1 MADQRIK
8 ALLISIGGSPEPVIY
23 SINELKPECLC
34 FFASEETRPL
44 INNDVL
50 PKLNDRPAWMAEI
63 ITLDANDL
71 LSCYKAINDKWKE
84 LQKNWRLEPGDW
96 VVDYTGGTKPMV
108 AALVL
113 ATIDDTSGY
122 RYISG
127 IERTKGGTGIVID
140 GKEQILHQI
149 NPWDQLAIKERQ
161 DAAVLFGRARYKQ
174 VAEIFAGVAKRVSGG
189 EKHLYK
195 ALSDVAEGY
204 SLWDNFQHRQAWEK
218 LRPSQKSLEM
228 ATVFGGAPGL
238 KSFAATLKENLNF
251 LEKLTVG
258 MTGGIRN
265 EHFLDLLSNAKRRA
279 DLEHKYDD
287 AVARLYRAVEAYAQI
302 RLAGRGI
309 NTSDVQEGQLPPDL
323 SEEFVNK
330 FRSDID
336 NRIRLPL
343 YGAYKLLKSLGDN
356 AGTVFFDNW
365 PQMKLLLDS
374 RNKSILAHGL
384 EPVKRERYEEMLK
397 LVCRISG
404 VNEQSLP
411 GFPDLH
417 L

>member
-1 MADQRIK
+1 MADHRIK

-23 SINELKPECLC
+23 SVNELRPECLC
-34 FFASEETRPL
+34 FFASEETRPF
-44 INNDVL
+44 INNEIL
-50 PKLNDRPAWMAEI
+50 PRLTDRPVWMAEI
-63 ITLDANDL
+63 ITEDANDL
-71 LSCYKAINDKWKE
+71 LSCYKAITGKWKE
-84 LQKNWRLEPGDW
+84 LHKNWRLEPGDW

-108 AALVL
+108 ASLVL

-127 IERTKGGTGIVID
+127 SERTKGGTGIVID
-140 GKEQILHQI
+140 GREQVLHQI
-149 NPWDQLAIKERQ
+149 NPWDHLAIKERQ
-161 DAAVLFGRARYKQ
+161 DAAVLFGRGRYKQ
-174 VAEIFAGVAKRVSGG
+174 VSEIFDGVAKRVSGG

-195 ALSDVAEGY
+195 ALSDVAGGY
-204 SLWDNFQHRQAWEK
+204 AHWDNFQHRLAWEK

-228 ATVFGGAPGL
+228 ATVFGGPPGL
-238 KSFAATLKENLNF
+238 KSFAAMLKENLTF
-251 LEKLTVG
+251 LEKLSVG
-258 MTGGIRN
+258 MTGIRS

-287 AVARLYRAVEAYAQI
+287 AVARLYRAVEAYAQV
-302 RLAGRGI
+302 RLSARGI
-309 NTSDVQEGQLPPDL
+309 NTSDVQEGQLPPDI
-323 SEEFVNK
+323 SADFAGK

-343 YGAYKLLKSLGDN
+343 YGAYKLLKSLGDP
-356 AGTVFFDNW
+356 AGTAFFDNW

-374 RNKSILAHGL
+374 RNNSILAHGL
-384 EPVKRERYEEMLK
+384 EPVKRERYEEMFRLICK
-397 LVCRISG
+397 IGG
-404 VNEQSLP
+404 VNESSLP

>member
-34 FFASEETRPL
+34 FFASEETRTL
-44 INNDVL
+44 INNEVL
-50 PKLNDRPAWMAEI
+50 PKLTDRPVWMAEI
-63 ITLDANDL
+63 ITGDADDL
-71 LSCYKAINDKWKE
+71 LSCYKAINDKWKD
-84 LQKNWRLEPGDW
+84 LQRNWRLQPGDW

-113 ATIDDTSGY
+113 ATIDEASGY

-127 IERTKGGTGIVID
+127 KERTKGGTGIVIN
-140 GKEQILHQI
+140 GKEQILHQV
-149 NPWDQLAIKERQ
+149 NPWDQLAVKERQ
-161 DAAVLFGRARYKQ
+161 DASVLFGRARYKQ
-174 VAEIFAGVAKRVSGG
+174 VAEIFAGVAMRVSGG

-204 SLWDNFQHRQAWEK
+204 GLWDNFQHKQAWEK

-228 ATVFGGAPGL
+228 ATVFGGPPGL

-251 LEKLTVG
+251 LEKLSVG
-258 MTGGIRN
+258 MTGIRN

-309 NTSDVQEGQLPPDL
+309 NTSDVQENQLPPDL
-323 SEEFVNK
+323 SQEFANK
-330 FRSDID
+330 FRSEID
-336 NRIRLPL
+336 SRIRLPL
-343 YGAYKLLKSLGDN
+343 YGAYKILESLGDP
-356 AGTVFFDNW
+356 AGIAFFENW
-365 PQMKLLLDS
+365 QQMKLLLDS
-374 RNKSILAHGL
+374 RNKSILAHGF

-397 LVCRISG
+397 LICRISG

>member
-8 ALLISIGGSPEPVIY
+8 ALLISIGGSPESVIY

-34 FFASEETRPL
+34 FFASEETRML
-44 INNDVL
+44 INNEVL
-50 PKLNDRPAWMAEI
+50 PKLTDRPVWMAEI
-63 ITLDANDL
+63 ITDDADDL
-71 LSCYKAINDKWKE
+71 LSCYKAITGKWKD
-84 LQKNWRLEPGDW
+84 LQQNWRLQPGDW

-113 ATIDDTSGY
+113 STINDTSGY

-127 IERTKGGTGIVID
+127 KERTKGGTGIVID
-140 GKEQILHQI
+140 GKEQVLHQI
-149 NPWDQLAIKERQ
+149 NPWDQLAVKERQ
-161 DAAVLFGRARYKQ
+161 DASVLFGRARYKQ
-174 VAEIFAGVAKRVSGG
+174 VAEIFAGVAMRVSGG

-204 SLWDNFQHRQAWEK
+204 GLWDNFQHKQAWEK

-228 ATVFGGAPGL
+228 ATVFGGPPGL

-251 LEKLTVG
+251 LEKLSVG
-258 MTGGIRN
+258 MTGIRN

-309 NTSDVQEGQLPPDL
+309 NTSDVQENQLPPDL
-323 SEEFVNK
+323 SQEFANK
-330 FRSDID
+330 FRSEID

-343 YGAYKLLKSLGDN
+343 YGAYKILESLGDP
-356 AGTVFFDNW
+356 AGIAFFENW
-365 PQMKLLLDS
+365 QQMKLLLDS
-374 RNKSILAHGL
+374 RNKSILAHGF

-397 LVCRISG
+397 LICRISG

>member
-1 MADQRIK
+1 MDHMADQRIK
-8 ALLISIGGSPEPVIY
+8 ALLISMGGSPERVIY

-34 FFASEETRPL
+34 FFASEETRML

-50 PKLNDRPAWMAEI
+50 PKLSNRPVWMAEI
-63 ITLDANDL
+63 ITGDADDL

-84 LQKNWRLEPGDW
+84 LQKNWRLQSGDW

-113 ATIDDTSGY
+113 STINDTSGY

-127 IERTKGGTGIVID
+127 KERTKGGTGIVID
-140 GKEQILHQI
+140 GKEQVLHQI
-149 NPWDQLAIKERQ
+149 NPWDQLAVKERQ
-161 DAAVLFGRARYKQ
+161 DASVLFGRARYKQ
-174 VAEIFAGVAKRVSGG
+174 VAEIFAGVAMRVSGG

-204 SLWDNFQHRQAWEK
+204 GLWDN
-218 LRPSQKSLEM
+218 
-228 ATVFGGAPGL
+228 
-238 KSFAATLKENLNF
+238 
-251 LEKLTVG
+251 
-258 MTGGIRN
+258 
-265 EHFLDLLSNAKRRA
+265 
-279 DLEHKYDD
+279 LEHKYDD

-309 NTSDVQEGQLPPDL
+309 NTSDVQENQLPPDL
-323 SEEFVNK
+323 SQEFANK
-330 FRSDID
+330 FRSEID
-336 NRIRLPL
+336 SRISLPL
-343 YGAYKLLKSLGDN
+343 YGAYKILESLGDP
-356 AGTVFFDNW
+356 AGIAFFENW
-365 PQMKLLLDS
+365 QQMKLLLDS
-374 RNKSILAHGL
+374 RNKSILAHGF

-397 LVCRISG
+397 LICRISG

>member
-34 FFASEETRPL
+34 FFASEETRML
-44 INNDVL
+44 INNEVL
-50 PKLNDRPAWMAEI
+50 PKLTDRPVWMAEI
-63 ITLDANDL
+63 ITGDADDL

-84 LQKNWRLEPGDW
+84 LQKNWRLLPGDW

-113 ATIDDTSGY
+113 ATIDDSSGY
-122 RYISG
+122 RYISDK
-127 IERTKGGTGIVID
+127 ER
-140 GKEQILHQI
+140 ILHQL
-149 NPWDQLAIKERQ
+149 NPWDQLAVKERQ
-161 DAAVLFGRARYKQ
+161 DASVLFGRARYKQ
-174 VAEIFAGVAKRVSGG
+174 VSEIFAGVAMRVSGG

-204 SLWDNFQHRQAWEK
+204 GLWDNFQHKQAWEK

-228 ATVFGGAPGL
+228 ATVFGGPPGL
-238 KSFAATLKENLNF
+238 RSFAATLKENLNF
-251 LEKLTVG
+251 LEKLSVG
-258 MTGGIRN
+258 MTGIRN
-265 EHFLDLLSNAKRRA
+265 EHFWDLLSNAKRRA

-309 NTSDVQEGQLPPDL
+309 NTSDVQENQLPPDL
-323 SEEFVNK
+323 SQEFANK
-330 FRSDID
+330 FRSEID
-336 NRIRLPL
+336 NRIRLPM
-343 YGAYKLLKSLGDN
+343 YGAYKTLKSLGDP
-356 AGTVFFDNW
+356 AGTAFFENW
-365 PQMKLLLDS
+365 QQMKLLLDS
-374 RNKSILAHGL
+374 RNKSILAHGF

-397 LVCRISG
+397 LIFKISG